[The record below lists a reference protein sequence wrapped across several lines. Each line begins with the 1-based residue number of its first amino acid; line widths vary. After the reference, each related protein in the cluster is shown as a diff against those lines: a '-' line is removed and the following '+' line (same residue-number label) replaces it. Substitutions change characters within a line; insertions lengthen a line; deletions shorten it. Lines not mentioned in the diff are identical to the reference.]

1 MESLAA
7 GGVSDVIDDDDE
19 CPELV
24 VVEPVTVTSA
34 QSAQPSMP
42 ETEAIQLPSG
52 AVAAADDNA
61 PPLPKVPVRH
71 RPPARPGSVA
81 WIHVCT
87 DSGAVV

>member
-34 QSAQPSMP
+34 QPSMP
-42 ETEAIQLPSG
+42 SAEAIQLPSG